1 MMRGLQKRLRRLECS
16 MPHRQPELTEE
27 EKRIK
32 YARQLLWFATAQYLG
47 DPTPSEPPI
56 AAYARALGYAHQ
68 GELIRA
74 VEDDDPKYDEKW
86 ALANH
91 RLFTK
96 FGANLDAPDRSE
108 KMLEALQRME
118 AGLSED
124 YKERL
129 MQGFH
134 DRSFD

>member
-1 MMRGLQKRLRRLECS
+1 MRGLQKRLRRLECS

-27 EKRIK
+27 EKTLR
-32 YARQLLWFATAQYLG
+32 YARRLLWFAIAQYLG

-56 AAYARALGYAHQ
+56 APYARALGYAHQ

-74 VEDDDPKYDEKW
+74 VDNNDPEYDEKS

-91 RLFTK
+91 RLFAK
-96 FGANLDAPDRSE
+96 FGVNLDAPDWSE
-108 KMLEALQRME
+108 KMREALQRME

-129 MQGFH
+129 MQGS
-134 DRSFD
+134 R